1 MLRPMNRA
9 TLLAHLA
16 QVERRVR
23 DGERHLSRQREI
35 VDELERHGRRG
46 SQTAKTAREI
56 LDTFEMAQ
64 SAHLNDRAHLL
75 LALQELNT
83 LPAALVR

>member
-1 MLRPMNRA
+1 MNRA

-16 QVERRVR
+16 QVERHVR
-23 DGERHLSRQREI
+23 DGERHLSRQLEI

-46 SQTAKTAREI
+46 SQTAKMASEI